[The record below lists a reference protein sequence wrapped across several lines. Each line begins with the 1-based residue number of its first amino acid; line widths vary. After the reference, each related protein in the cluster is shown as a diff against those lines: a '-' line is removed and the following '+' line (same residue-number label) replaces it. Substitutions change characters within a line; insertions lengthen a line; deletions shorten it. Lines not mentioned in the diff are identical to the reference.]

1 MGIRMPILQI
11 LEIFCSLTLTNG
23 ILPEGCPG
31 YGAGTRI
38 GCESGDPLT
47 FKTFEEFYDAF
58 MRQYKYQINLC
69 QEHMLVAERIL
80 AQEHQM
86 PLFTMMTTDA
96 IEKGEDVVAGGAILN
111 SGPHYMLTG
120 VADLGDSLEVIKKL
134 VFDDKAIT
142 MEELLKAVT
151 ADFEGYEDIRHMC
164 INVPKY
170 GMTSMRL
177 IC

>member
-1 MGIRMPILQI
+1 MVIRCNITNLGNIL
-11 LEIFCSLTLTNG
+11 SLTLTNG

-134 VFDDKAIT
+134 IFDDKAIT
-142 MEELLKAVT
+142 MEQLLKAVVLT
-151 ADFEGYEDIRHMC
+151 LKDM
-164 INVPKY
+164 K
-170 GMTSMRL
+170 TSARCASMYRNTVMILMKL